1 MAFIEGAIHV
11 KQLVQYF
18 VTISVYR
25 INIGLLNTLIYT
37 PSFFPPYLHGFFSKT
52 QRLRH
57 MIKDTQGGNR
67 RARIKI
73 HAGLN
78 DSMP

>member
-18 VTISVYR
+18 VTISVYH

-37 PSFFPPYLHGFFSKT
+37 PSFFLLIYMVSF
-52 QRLRH
+52 QRLR
-57 MIKDTQGGNR
+57 D
-67 RARIKI
+67 
-73 HAGLN
+73 
-78 DSMP
+78 